1 VTDGILAQIGEPCL
15 LVSVETP
22 AFDNYDSFDPS
33 TSTLAVQAIRALFS
47 SPSEKEA
54 RNLAGRG
61 IDATVRATVPSTCTV
76 QADRPGQPD
85 HVVRVPGAKT
95 IAVASDE
102 DGWTVTIDGTA
113 AYAVTVDEAGVL
125 LGALAR
131 SAYNDLVVREVRPD
145 RHPFT
150 GVRKQTLYLQ
160 EAVGA

>member
-1 VTDGILAQIGEPCL
+1 MTDGILAQIGEPCL

-47 SPSEKEA
+47 SPSERES

-61 IDATVRATVPSTCTV
+61 IDATLRATVPSTCTV

-85 HVVRVPGAKT
+85 HIVRVPGAT
-95 IAVASDE
+95 TLAVASDE
-102 DGWTVTIDGTA
+102 DGWTVTVDGTTE
-113 AYAVTVDEAGVL
+113 YAVTVDESGVL
-125 LGALAR
+125 LGTLAQ
-131 SAYNDLVVREVRPD
+131 SAYDDLVVREVRPD